1 MSRSRSDKYCC
12 RNSPY
17 SQWHYH
23 SGARH
28 PDWDNVPNPKVKLNT
43 LVWRMHWVRC
53 SRYEQRAFLDE
64 NVSRAEHIRRYAG
77 PLLKAHPTLRM
88 FYTGEF
94 PHEPSCTMLFTL
106 SESEGT
112 LVEAK
117 EVTELPSWWDP

>member
-1 MSRSRSDKYCC
+1 
-12 RNSPY
+12 
-17 SQWHYH
+17 
-23 SGARH
+23 
-28 PDWDNVPNPKVKLNT
+28 
-43 LVWRMHWVRC
+43 MHWVRC